1 MDGSGEPLGFPVPG
15 QEPLELVGLGPA
27 RDHPLEH
34 VGQPRT
40 QTNSW
45 LGCSPERGTPAEVVL
60 AGSRLSATI
69 QAFSS
74 SVQRRR
80 RPTPVITS
88 SRRKPSSFVLV
99 IRLSLRMGAGPA
111 PFASGPSSSSSSAG
125 PQGAR
130 QTTLTELLRQAE
142 AVPGDRD
149 PLRQAGGPL
158 PRRHPPRRSRRL
170 AQLRTRPSLVLTKL
184 AAQLLREFGLASALQ
199 HPIASPSDLT
209 DFVEDAILASLPEPL
224 TIALDEVDRLVTCP
238 SHRDIFAMLRGW
250 HNRRASHAWRGWDRL
265 DLA

>member
-130 QTTLTELLRQAE
+130 QTTLTKYGQVRRA
-142 AVPGDRD
+142 A
-149 PLRQAGGPL
+149 PLRPEGPGSAAGA
-158 PRRHPPRRSRRL
+158 RPP
-170 AQLRTRPSLVLTKL
+170 PSLGPCP
-184 AAQLLREFGLASALQ
+184 AAAPSA
-199 HPIASPSDLT
+199 
-209 DFVEDAILASLPEPL
+209 V
-224 TIALDEVDRLVTCP
+224 
-238 SHRDIFAMLRGW
+238 
-250 HNRRASHAWRGWDRL
+250 
-265 DLA
+265 